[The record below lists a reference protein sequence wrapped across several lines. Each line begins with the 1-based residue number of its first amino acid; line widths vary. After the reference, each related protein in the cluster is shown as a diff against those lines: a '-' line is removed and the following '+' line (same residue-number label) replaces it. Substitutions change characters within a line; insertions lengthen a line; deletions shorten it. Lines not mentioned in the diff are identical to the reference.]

1 MTERA
6 DPTGVLAPVPTPF
19 DGVTGELDTVALR
32 ANLRALLEHPIRG
45 VVLAGSTG
53 EAVLLDEDERLR
65 MVEAAREVVPG
76 GRLLLA
82 GTGAESTRATI
93 RLTGA
98 AAEAGADAVLVQPP
112 AFYLPAMK
120 PEVLVEH
127 FRAVADASPVPVLL
141 YQVPGRLS
149 SIDLPAGLVGE
160 LRNHENVVGIKDSR
174 GDLGRL
180 GELVEVAG
188 EGFRI
193 LVGSGAHLYGGL
205 EVGAH
210 GGILGVANLAPAAAA
225 ALYAAFEDGRAA
237 EAGRLQER
245 IGPVHVE
252 VVGRY
257 GVAGVKAALDLLG
270 HHGGDPRPPL
280 RPLPEK
286 EREKV
291 RATLER
297 AGLI

>member
-1 MTERA
+1 MTGGV
-6 DPTGVLAPVPTPF
+6 DPTGVLVPVPTPF
-19 DGVTGELDTVALR
+19 DRVTGELDTVALR
-32 ANLRALLEHPIRG
+32 AHLRGLLEHPVRG
-45 VVLAGSTG
+45 VLLAGSTG
-53 EAVLLDEDERLR
+53 EAVLLDEAERRR

-93 RLTGA
+93 RLTEA

-112 AFYLPAMK
+112 AFYRPAMT
-120 PEVLVEH
+120 PGVLVEH
-127 FRAVADASPVPVLL
+127 YRSVADASPVPILL
-141 YQVPGRLS
+141 YQVPGRLCS
-149 SIDLPAGLVGE
+149 VDLSAGLVGE
-160 LRNHENVVGIKDSR
+160 LGHHENVIGIKDSR

-188 EGFRI
+188 DGFRI

-210 GGILGVANLAPAAAA
+210 GGILAVANLAPADAA
-225 ALYAAFEDGRAA
+225 ALHSAFEDGRAA

-245 IGPVHVE
+245 IGPIHVE
-252 VVGRY
+252 VVGRF
-257 GVAGVKAALDLLG
+257 GIAGVKVALDMLG
-270 HHGGDPRPPL
+270 GYGGPPRPPL
-280 RPLPEK
+280 RPLDEK
-286 EREKV
+286 DREKV

-297 AGLI
+297 AALI